1 MDLIRRV
8 LLPLVGVFAACL
20 LLGCVEAAPNRVA
33 QQAAPGPAPFVR
45 AEHLCANLEKGKTDL
60 AAVKKDLAALLT
72 NVDGKMLAATN
83 NGDYVITSVGGATD
97 EWITVINDAGFWY
110 SGLLNLRLDYI
121 SPAKVAGEKGYPH
134 GAQVW
139 NVVGLYFAN
148 EDRAR
153 CVAQE
158 LFFIQGEQRRKYEEG
173 AFAGFEPLA
182 AAYRAEKVKPQVP
195 EEQRR
200 YIVQANSWAEQKN
213 FSMALTTYA
222 KVLEINPVTYPA
234 AYYNMAL
241 MHAQEKRT
249 YEAIVSMKK
258 YLLLVPEAQDARA
271 AQDKIYEWE
280 GIAGVR

>member
-1 MDLIRRV
+1 MALTRRLQLLAVV
-8 LLPLVGVFAACL
+8 LTLSFLA
-20 LLGCVEAAPNRVA
+20 GCAEFEPSAVQP
-33 QQAAPGPAPFVR
+33 AAPGPIPFVR
-45 AEHLCANLEKGKTDL
+45 AEHLCANLEQGKTDL

-72 NVDGKMLAATN
+72 NVDGKLYVATN
-83 NGDYVITSVGGATD
+83 NGDYIQAGVAAATD
-97 EWITVINDAGFWY
+97 EVVTARSEVGFWY
-110 SGLLNLRLDYI
+110 SGLLNHRLDYI
-121 SPAKVAGEKGYPH
+121 SPAKAAGAAGYPH
-134 GAQVW
+134 GTQVW
-139 NVVGLYFAN
+139 GVVGLYFAN
-148 EDRAR
+148 EDMAK

-158 LFFIQGEQRRKYEEG
+158 VFFIQGELRRKYMESE
-173 AFAGFEPLA
+173 FSGFEPLA

-213 FSMALTTYA
+213 FSMALATYA

-234 AYYNMAL
+234 GYYNMAL
-241 MHAQEKRT
+241 MHAQEKRP

>member
-1 MDLIRRV
+1 MDLIRRM
-8 LLPLVGVFAACL
+8 LLPLAGVLAASV
-20 LLGCVEAAPNRVA
+20 LLGCAVGEPNRVA
-33 QQAAPGPAPFVR
+33 QPPAPAPVPFVR
-45 AEHLCANLEKGKTDL
+45 AEHLCANLERGKTDP

-72 NVDGKMLAATN
+72 NVDGKMLVATNQGDFIAPSALAATEEQ
-83 NGDYVITSVGGATD
+83 VAVSGAFFNYAD
-97 EWITVINDAGFWY
+97 
-110 SGLLNLRLDYI
+110 LMNLRLDYI
-121 SPAKVAGEKGYPH
+121 SPGKAAGEKGYPH

-139 NVVGLYFAN
+139 GVLALYFAN
-148 EDRAR
+148 EDRAK

-158 LFFIQGEQRRKYEEG
+158 LFFIQDELRRKYKDGE
-173 AFAGFEPLA
+173 FAGFEPRA
-182 AAYRAEKVKPQVP
+182 EAYRAEKVKPQVP

-213 FSMALTTYA
+213 YAMALAMYA
-222 KVLEINPVTYPA
+222 KVLEINPVSYPA

-241 MHAQEKRT
+241 MHAQEKRF
-249 YEAIVSMKK
+249 YAAIVSMKK